1 MAYTIGIDVGGTKV
15 LGGVVDSDG
24 KILATARKDTPQQGG
39 KALTQVIAETAL
51 ELMSQHEVTSVGV
64 SAAGF
69 VSADRTTILATPN
82 IADWNGVNLVQELT
96 ALIGLPIVIEN
107 DANAAAWGEAKFGA
121 GRNQQHMMM
130 LTVGTGIGG
139 GIVVDGKLHRG
150 AFGIAAE
157 IGHMRVVPEGHLC
170 GCGARGCFEQ
180 YASGNALIRHAREA
194 ISASPDMARNLLS
207 RGDGTVAGLT
217 GVAITE
223 AARDGDTVALAAF
236 NTTGQWLGAGIASLS
251 VLLNPSYVVI
261 GGGVIDA
268 GEILLKP
275 TREALER
282 TMPFAGKHPFPTL
295 IAAEL
300 GNDAGLVGVSDLARI
315 TA

>member
-1 MAYTIGIDVGGTKV
+1 MAYAIGIDVGGTKV
-15 LGGVVDSDG
+15 LGGVIDENG
-24 KILATARKDTPQQGG
+24 KVLATARKDTPRQGG
-39 KALTQVIAETAL
+39 SALTAAIADIAK
-51 ELMSQHEVTSVGV
+51 ELLQEFTVTSVGV

-69 VSADRTTILATPN
+69 VSSDRKTMLATPN
-82 IADWNGVNLVQELT
+82 IADWNGVNLDSELSQ
-96 ALIGLPIVIEN
+96 LIGVRVVIEN

-121 GRNQQHMMM
+121 GRNQDHLMM

-139 GIVVDGKLHRG
+139 GIVVNGALYRG

-157 IGHMRVVPEGHLC
+157 FGHLRVVPEGHLC

-180 YASGNALIRHAREA
+180 YASGNALLRHAREA
-194 ISASPDMARNLLS
+194 INASPEVARNLLS

-217 GVAITE
+217 GQAITQ
-223 AARDGDTVALAAF
+223 AARDGDPVALAAF

-251 VLLNPSYVVI
+251 VLLDPACVVI

-268 GEILLKP
+268 GEILLAP
-275 TREALER
+275 TRESLQR
-282 TMPFAGKHPFPTL
+282 NMPFAGKHPYPEI

-300 GNDAGLVGVSDLARI
+300 GNEAGLVGVADLARL
-315 TA
+315 

>member
-1 MAYTIGIDVGGTKV
+1 MAYSIGIDVGGTKV
-15 LGGVVDSDG
+15 LGGVVDENG
-24 KILATARKDTPQQGG
+24 KVVATARKDTPRQGG
-39 KALTQVIAETAL
+39 HTLTLAIADIAK
-51 ELMSQHEVTSVGV
+51 ELLDQFTVRSVGV

-69 VSADRTTILATPN
+69 VSSDRKTMLATPN
-82 IADWNGVNLVQELT
+82 IADWNGVNLDSELSQ
-96 ALIGLPIVIEN
+96 LIGLRVVIEN

-121 GRNQQHMMM
+121 GRNQDHMMM

-139 GIVVDGKLHRG
+139 GIVVNGSLYRG

-157 IGHMRVVPEGHLC
+157 FGHLRVVPEGHLC

-180 YASGNALIRHAREA
+180 YASGNALLRHAREA
-194 ISASPDMARNLLS
+194 INASPEVARNLLS

-217 GVAITE
+217 GQGITE
-223 AARDGDTVALAAF
+223 AAREGDPVALAAF

-251 VLLNPSYVVI
+251 VLLDPSCVVI

-268 GEILLKP
+268 GEILLGP
-275 TREALER
+275 TRESLR
-282 TMPFAGKHPFPTL
+282 RNMPFAGKHPYPEI

-300 GNDAGLVGVSDLARI
+300 GNEAGLVGVADLARL
-315 TA
+315 

>member
-1 MAYTIGIDVGGTKV
+1 LAYTIGIDVGGTKV

-51 ELMSQHEVTSVGV
+51 ELMNQHEVTSVGV

-82 IADWNGVNLVQELT
+82 IANWNGVNLVEELT

-139 GIVVDGKLHRG
+139 GIVIDGKLHRG

-261 GGGVIDA
+261 GGGVIEA

>member
-1 MAYTIGIDVGGTKV
+1 MAFTIGIDVGGTKV
-15 LGGVVDSDG
+15 LGGVVDECG
-24 KILATARKDTPQQGG
+24 VVVAIARKDTPRQGG
-39 KALTQVIAETAL
+39 AALTQVIAEIAK
-51 ELMSQHEVTSVGV
+51 ELLADHEVTSIGV

-69 VSADRTTILATPN
+69 VSSDRKTMLATPN
-82 IADWNGVNLVQELT
+82 IADWNGVNLDYELT
-96 ALIGLPIVIEN
+96 QLIGLPVIIEN

-121 GRNQQHMMM
+121 GKNQNHMMM

-139 GIVVDGKLHRG
+139 GIIVNGALYRG

-157 IGHMRVVPEGHLC
+157 FGHIRVIPDGLLC

-180 YASGNALIRHAREA
+180 YASGKALLRHAREA
-194 ISASPDMARNLLS
+194 ISATPEIARNLLS

-217 GVAITE
+217 GKAITD
-223 AARDGDTVALAAF
+223 AAQDGDRVALAAF

-251 VLLNPSYVVI
+251 VILDPACVVI

-275 TREALER
+275 TRESMER
-282 TMPFAGKHPFPTL
+282 NMPFAGKHPLPQI
-295 IAAEL
+295 IAAQL
-300 GNDAGLVGVSDLARI
+300 GNTAGLVGVADLARL
-315 TA
+315 